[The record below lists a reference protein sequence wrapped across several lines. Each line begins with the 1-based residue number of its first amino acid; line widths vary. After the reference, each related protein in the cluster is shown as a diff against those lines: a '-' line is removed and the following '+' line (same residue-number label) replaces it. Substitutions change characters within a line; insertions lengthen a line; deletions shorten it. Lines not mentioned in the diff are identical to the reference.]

1 MGDMKPKFPFVSVEK
16 ALADI
21 KAGKMVIVIDDPD
34 RENEGD
40 LVMAADKV
48 TPEAINF
55 MITHARGLLCVPIE
69 GKRLDELGIGPMVAS
84 QGTGKDTAFTV
95 SIDGIKQVDTGI
107 SAKDRYYTVKQ
118 LIDPKFKAEDFRRPG
133 HMFPLRYKE
142 GGVLMR
148 AGHTEASV
156 DLSRMAGLYPAGV
169 ICEIINPDGTMAR
182 LPQLK
187 RFAMKHK
194 LGILTIESMIAYRR
208 AKESLVERQATADLP
223 LPFGDFKIHL
233 YRDKISG
240 AQHIALTLGE
250 VKNAKD
256 VLVRVHSSCI
266 TGDTLHSLRC
276 DCGAQRDKALN
287 LISKEGKGVFVY
299 LNQEGRGLGLLNK
312 LKSYELQD
320 QGFDTVEA
328 NEVLGIKT
336 DARDYGIG
344 EQILKDLGLTTIR
357 ILTNNPKKIV
367 GIHGHGLNVTAR
379 LPLQATPKDLAD
391 PRSKMLRSY
400 LKTKKKKMGHL
411 IDLKKY
417 QEDAK
422 FTFSQ
427 N

>member
-208 AKESLVERQATADLP
+208 AK
-223 LPFGDFKIHL
+223 
-233 YRDKISG
+233 
-240 AQHIALTLGE
+240 
-250 VKNAKD
+250 
-256 VLVRVHSSCI
+256 
-266 TGDTLHSLRC
+266 
-276 DCGAQRDKALN
+276 
-287 LISKEGKGVFVY
+287 
-299 LNQEGRGLGLLNK
+299 
-312 LKSYELQD
+312 
-320 QGFDTVEA
+320 
-328 NEVLGIKT
+328 
-336 DARDYGIG
+336 
-344 EQILKDLGLTTIR
+344 
-357 ILTNNPKKIV
+357 
-367 GIHGHGLNVTAR
+367 
-379 LPLQATPKDLAD
+379 
-391 PRSKMLRSY
+391 
-400 LKTKKKKMGHL
+400 
-411 IDLKKY
+411 
-417 QEDAK
+417 
-422 FTFSQ
+422 
-427 N
+427 